1 MVQDGRHGGGPVLAQ
16 GDEGVGLQVTLGW
29 ALAGETG
36 TTAGRLAR
44 GGFGLGTAIQEGC
57 SGGKGGGPR
66 GEEPQ
71 ELPMRLSQA
80 GAGCAGQGH
89 LVDGSGGTAR
99 KGSRD
104 SQP

>member
-1 MVQDGRHGGGPVLAQ
+1 MTP
-16 GDEGVGLQVTLGW
+16 GW
-29 ALAGETG
+29 ALAEETW
-36 TTAGRLAR
+36 TTAGHLAR
-44 GGFGLGTAIQEGC
+44 DGFGLGTAIQEGC
-57 SGGKGGGPR
+57 SGGKGDGPR

-71 ELPMRLSQA
+71 ELPMRLPQT